1 MGDAFFWH
9 VRSRSHKIVINKIL
23 APTLAN
29 IEMLPSLECASNTE
43 EKLRH
48 VTIFKSSFGQKST

>member
-29 IEMLPSLECASNTE
+29 IEMLPSLECASNIE
-43 EKLRH
+43 
-48 VTIFKSSFGQKST
+48 VC